1 LEETGEAGSRPDA
14 AAPAG
19 VIEIELS
26 RGRWVRI
33 SGSVDPA
40 VVTAALRVLVRR

>member
-1 LEETGEAGSRPDA
+1 V

-19 VIEIELS
+19 SIEIEL
-26 RGRWVRI
+26 RPGRRVRI

-40 VVTAALRVLVRR
+40 VVTAALRVLPRR

>member
-1 LEETGEAGSRPDA
+1 
-14 AAPAG
+14 
-19 VIEIELS
+19 VIEIELA
-26 RGRWVRI
+26 RGGWIRI